1 MKRAVVNWTDM
12 LAACVVPRTCNKQQ
26 RLRVYQ
32 PWCTRV
38 NARRY
43 NTRWAWTRLPS
54 VGYICNNSKTGKPA
68 VENEM
73 GEIEE
78 HAWLDAFA
86 KGFGYRDKARGSLM
100 PWIGN
105 MHWIWRNNV
114 QVIFIIRESLFYFSF
129 IHSFFIR
136 ISLYDIIF

>member
-1 MKRAVVNWTDM
+1 MHVVIIRGGRERDY
-12 LAACVVPRTCNKQQ
+12 P
-26 RLRVYQ
+26 
-32 PWCTRV
+32 
-38 NARRY
+38 
-43 NTRWAWTRLPS
+43 

-100 PWIGN
+100 PWIGD

-114 QVIFIIRESLFYFSF
+114 QIIFIIRESLFYFSF
-129 IHSFFIR
+129 IHSLFIR

>member
-1 MKRAVVNWTDM
+1 MHVVIIRGGRERDY
-12 LAACVVPRTCNKQQ
+12 P
-26 RLRVYQ
+26 
-32 PWCTRV
+32 
-38 NARRY
+38 
-43 NTRWAWTRLPS
+43 

-100 PWIGN
+100 LGSEICIGFEEI
-105 MHWIWRNNV
+105 MYK
-114 QVIFIIRESLFYFSF
+114 LFLSFANLSF
-129 IHSFFIR
+129 ISLLFIHFLFEYLST
-136 ISLYDIIF
+136 I

>member
-1 MKRAVVNWTDM
+1 MHVVIIRGGRERDY
-12 LAACVVPRTCNKQQ
+12 P
-26 RLRVYQ
+26 
-32 PWCTRV
+32 
-38 NARRY
+38 
-43 NTRWAWTRLPS
+43 

-100 PWIGN
+100 LGSEICIGFEE
-105 MHWIWRNNV
+105 RNV

-129 IHSFFIR
+129 IHSLFIR